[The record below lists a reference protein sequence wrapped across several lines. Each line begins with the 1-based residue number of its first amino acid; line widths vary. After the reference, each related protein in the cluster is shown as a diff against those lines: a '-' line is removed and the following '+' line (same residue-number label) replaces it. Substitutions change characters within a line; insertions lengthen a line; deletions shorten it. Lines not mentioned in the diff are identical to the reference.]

1 MSRELMPK
9 SGIMMPHVVV
19 TRDAAV
25 VGVSTVDGAAGAINL
40 TEKYLQKSDAEA
52 TYQTKAEGAT
62 KQYVTDA
69 INPIMTNALF
79 KDDPFVNNDTPIR
92 SGGGNGVE
100 SVDMIKVTP
109 ENTIKLGSY
118 ASSVQGVEIHSAG
131 RLQVVDQNDS
141 GVETKYPVY
150 SKRYRPEVEDLPF
163 ASIGS
168 YVKDSKGRT
177 IGVTRTGINSDI
189 KQLTQKVTFTQPVTI
204 PDAVGDY
211 DAVTLRQ
218 LRNSGG
224 GGSGG
229 PTMSGI
235 SNFGIGDFHLRDSR
249 AFIPAFEVVS
259 DGQLLERSAYPD
271 LWAYA
276 QLLTPISDS
285 EWLGNVEN
293 RGKYSTGDG
302 TTTFRVPDRN
312 GVQSG
317 SIQGLFGRGD
327 SGNSSNNG
335 KVSYAAIP
343 NIVGSFR
350 TAGGAAYFENGT
362 GVNGAFVPL
371 ESTYPYA
378 ASATAGGD
386 LNYPRRIDLN
396 AAQSDPVYSRGA
408 SNDVIPRNFIGVWTI
423 RAHGG
428 FTAANT
434 SWSVINSDA
443 TVTPDVY
450 AKGGLISSEYK
461 VAGVV
466 RGSATF
472 QSSYRLMNDGK
483 SEAFGDIDVKTSE
496 GGLGHYSFNE
506 KGRLQITNS
515 GPDAAG
521 TSVSL
526 KGVNRG
532 WGDIQLDSGYSRE
545 TTGGG
550 INVISDNQVRDK
562 ITTGIN
568 IFSSIDTGYPT
579 KTGFAAYS
587 PSIDDF
593 AKGLIYVNGD
603 GGFFSR
609 YLFDHFGQISG
620 TTKDGQFSYTK
631 NGASDE
637 RIKRDIKDISPE
649 KAISV
654 IKNLTFK
661 SFIYTNDEQERVR
674 RGVIAQQAEKVEPLY
689 VKTRKYP
696 GKQDGA
702 PEVEQKELDT
712 TPMLLDTM
720 QVVQDLLKRI
730 EVLEAKLAEK

>member
-25 VGVSTVDGAAGAINL
+25 VGVSTVDGKAGAVNL
-40 TEKYLQKSDAEA
+40 TDKYLQKTDAAA
-52 TYQTKAEGAT
+52 TYQTKTEGAS
-62 KQYVTDA
+62 KDYVLDS
-69 INPIMTNALF
+69 IQPLMSGALF
-79 KDDPFVNNDTPIR
+79 RADPWVVNDTPFR
-92 SGGGNGVE
+92 STGANGVE
-100 SVDMIKVTP
+100 SVDMMKVTP
-109 ENTIKLGSY
+109 DNSIKIGSY

-150 SKRYRPEVEDLPF
+150 SKRYRPEIEDLPF
-163 ASIGS
+163 ATIGS

-189 KQLTQKVTFTQPVTI
+189 KQLTQKVTFTQPVTV

-218 LRNSGG
+218 LRNSG

-259 DGQLLERSAYPD
+259 DGQLLNRADYPD

-276 QLLTPISDS
+276 QLLSPIEDS
-285 EWLGNVEN
+285 LWLSNIYQ
-293 RGKYSTGDG
+293 RGRYSTGNG

-312 GVQSG
+312 GIQEG
-317 SIQGLFGRGD
+317 SLRALYGRGD
-327 SGNSSNNG
+327 GGNSAANG
-335 KVSYAAIP
+335 QVFDSAAP
-343 NIVGSFR
+343 NITYASPHTMVTLASAPGQVATNGAIQSITSTDDVAPVG
-350 TAGGAAYFENGT
+350 AGGKYI
-362 GVNGAFVPL
+362 
-371 ESTYPYA
+371 STNFD
-378 ASATAGGD
+378 ASRSSPIYGRSTEEI
-386 LNYPRRIDLN
+386 LT
-396 AAQSDPVYSRGA
+396 
-408 SNDVIPRNFIGVWTI
+408 RNFVGVWTI

-428 FTAANT
+428 FVAANT
-434 SWSVINSDA
+434 SWSVINSDTTA
-443 TVTPDVY
+443 TPNVY

-461 VAGVV
+461 VSGVV

-472 QSSYRLMNDGK
+472 QSTYRLMSDGK

-496 GGLGHYSFNE
+496 GSLGHYSFNE

-515 GPDAAG
+515 GPDIAG

-532 WGDIQLDSGYSRE
+532 WNDIQLDSGYSRE

-562 ITTGIN
+562 VTTGIN

-579 KTGFAAYS
+579 KTGFGAYS
-587 PSIDDF
+587 PGSDDF

-637 RIKRDIKDISPE
+637 RIKREIRDISPE

-654 IKNLTFK
+654 IKGLNFK

-696 GKQDGA
+696 GMKEGD
-702 PEVEQKELDT
+702 PEIEQKELDT

-730 EVLEAKLAEK
+730 EVLESKLAEK